1 MCAHAWV
8 CVLIQHVSA
17 SLVVYKLPHCAL
29 NEEGGGHTSAPDRG
43 RCCWHVW
50 VSLYCIIHPLCHI
63 SSWSGQSDIMQQKDT
78 HLKHTLKAYFQTF
91 VWCVWGCGGDFLW
104 YVNVPE
110 GGFTS
115 LHSPAPRIS
124 HQAVDNDAFEVVF
137 SSSFQAESGFWLDKQ
152 CEFVCVHTC
161 VTSGTISNRNMLPQP
176 SATPSL
182 SFPPTLQGINLEM
195 FY

>member
-1 MCAHAWV
+1 MCVHAWV

-63 SSWSGQSDIMQQKDT
+63 SSWSGQSDIMQQTDA
-78 HLKHTLKAYFQTF
+78 HLKHTDTHLRRSLILLYG
-91 VWCVWGCGGDFLW
+91 VCVFLW
-104 YVNVPE
+104 RARGRVYIC
-110 GGFTS
+110 
-115 LHSPAPRIS
+115 HSPAPRIS

-137 SSSFQAESGFWLDKQ
+137 SSSFQAESGFWLAKQ
-152 CEFVCVHTC
+152 CEFVCVC
-161 VTSGTISNRNMLPQP
+161 VHMCHLRHHIKP
-176 SATPSL
+176 
-182 SFPPTLQGINLEM
+182 
-195 FY
+195 